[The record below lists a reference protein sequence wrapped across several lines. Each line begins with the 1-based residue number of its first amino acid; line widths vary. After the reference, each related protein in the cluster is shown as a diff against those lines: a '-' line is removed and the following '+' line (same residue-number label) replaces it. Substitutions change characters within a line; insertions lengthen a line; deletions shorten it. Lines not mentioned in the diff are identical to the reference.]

1 MSNTR
6 LPKSHE
12 LNLMQKLSTDD
23 AYRSRF
29 EKSPTDALREI
40 GVSDSD
46 IAALDP
52 ANLKPGPLA
61 DKDKIAAAHQQ
72 LDARDLCEHACMV
85 FPVMRLNYGKGA
97 DDKPA

>member
-1 MSNTR
+1 MSETR
-6 LPKSHE
+6 LPKAQE
-12 LNLMQKLSTDD
+12 LTLMQKLSSDD

-29 EKSPTDALREI
+29 EKSPTDALKEI

-61 DKDKIAAAHQQ
+61 DKKTIAAAHKQ
-72 LDARDLCEHACMV
+72 LDADALGGHTCMIM
-85 FPVMRLNYGKGA
+85 PLMRTNYG
-97 DDKPA
+97 DKPA

>member
-6 LPKSHE
+6 LPKAQE
-12 LNLMQKLSTDD
+12 LSLMQKLSTDD

-29 EKSPTDALREI
+29 EKSPTDALKEI

-52 ANLKPGPLA
+52 ASLKPGTLA
-61 DKDKIAAAHQQ
+61 DKDKIAGAHKQ
-72 LDARDLCEHACMV
+72 LEASNLGDHACMV
-85 FPVMRLNYGKGA
+85 FPFLRLNYGAGS
-97 DDKPA
+97 DGKPA

>member
-1 MSNTR
+1 MSNAR
-6 LPKSHE
+6 LPKAQE
-12 LNLMQKLSTDD
+12 LSLMQKLSTDD

-29 EKSPTDALREI
+29 EKSPTDALKEI

-52 ANLKPGPLA
+52 ANLEPGTLA
-61 DKDKIAAAHQQ
+61 DKDKIAAAHKQ
-72 LDARDLCEHACMV
+72 LDAHDLSDHACMV
-85 FPVMRLNYGKGA
+85 FPVLRLNYGKGS

>member
-1 MSNTR
+1 MKR
-6 LPKSHE
+6 LS
-12 LNLMQKLSTDD
+12 SDD

-29 EKSPTDALREI
+29 EKSPTDALKEI

-61 DKDKIAAAHQQ
+61 DKDKIAAAHKQ
-72 LDARDLCEHACMV
+72 LDAEALGGHACMI
-85 FPVMRLNYGKGA
+85 FPLMRLNYGDKA
-97 DDKPA
+97 D